1 MSFPIARKEG
11 ATPYAVPDV
20 WRRDSQSREGTASP
34 IQGLGN
40 SVQCV
45 QILSCNGSSDLTQR
59 DVGHQ
64 KTIKEKREGRRK
76 KRRNGRRKK
85 DKHLKKMIG
94 HIV

>member
-1 MSFPIARKEG
+1 MSFPMARKEG

-20 WRRDSQSREGTASP
+20 RRRDSQARKGTAVP

-45 QILSCNGSSDLTQR
+45 QVVSCNGSSDLAQR

-64 KTIKEKREGRRK
+64 EMIEKKREGRGE
-76 KRRNGRRKK
+76 KRRKGRRKK

-94 HIV
+94 RIV